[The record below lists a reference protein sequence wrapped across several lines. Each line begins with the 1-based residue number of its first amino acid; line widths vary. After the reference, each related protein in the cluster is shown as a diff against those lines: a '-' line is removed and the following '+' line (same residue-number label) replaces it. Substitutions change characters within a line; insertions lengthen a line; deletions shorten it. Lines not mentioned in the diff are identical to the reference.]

1 MRNMR
6 RWLLLPTVLLVLTS
20 WGIHN
25 TAANAQKAKRGV
37 QDVSPRTPPK
47 PSPHPYYALLIGN
60 NKYRYL
66 PELQTAS
73 NDAQALAHI
82 LHDQYGFATTL
93 LTDATRADILNALA
107 TFRNSLPQDSN
118 LLIYYA
124 GHGKNDPD
132 AKVAYWLPVDARQAN
147 NANWISSEDVTA
159 DLRVIKSL
167 HVLVIADSCYSGAL
181 MRGGIDTTDIYADI
195 KPEERSYYIS
205 KLESIRSRNIMA
217 SGGVEPVAD
226 GGPDGHSIFAAVI
239 LQSLLEM
246 NGDQFTAGSLF
257 QKVVVRVAGRS
268 QQTPQYS
275 AIVNSE
281 HDGGDFVFHRQ
292 PGRPSPPPLCC
303 SAAGPTDTADTSQIS
318 STPHSDTTNQDVQDV
333 LDQYRDAYQN
343 EDVGALRKLWPDMTP
358 QNLKNLQI
366 FFHSVSSV
374 SINCTISG
382 TPQISSD
389 TATINFVQELS
400 YTADGRTKKLPPQK
414 STMKLKKTTEGTG
427 QSSWKIDSIQ

>member
-1 MRNMR
+1 
-6 RWLLLPTVLLVLTS
+6 
-20 WGIHN
+20 
-25 TAANAQKAKRGV
+25 
-37 QDVSPRTPPK
+37 
-47 PSPHPYYALLIGN
+47 
-60 NKYRYL
+60 
-66 PELQTAS
+66 
-73 NDAQALAHI
+73 
-82 LHDQYGFATTL
+82 
-93 LTDATRADILNALA
+93 
-107 TFRNSLPQDSN
+107 
-118 LLIYYA
+118 
-124 GHGKNDPD
+124 
-132 AKVAYWLPVDARQAN
+132 
-147 NANWISSEDVTA
+147 
-159 DLRVIKSL
+159 
-167 HVLVIADSCYSGAL
+167 